1 MSKKIHHI
9 SAFIK
14 DFETSHYFYQDV
26 LGYKFVKNTV
36 NQANV
41 KMRHLFY
48 GDYAGSPGTLLTFFE
63 IPRIGK
69 SYNEKAYFG
78 QVTLAVPKNSLNFWY
93 ERLNAYE
100 VETERK
106 ENQLVFS
113 DPDGLTFALSEVSE
127 EITEQNATRHTDIP
141 RNKQIIRILDV
152 VYHVPD
158 ADKAK
163 SFLAGFG
170 VNEVTT
176 RQTLSKEKTRFGRGT
191 IDHVAYEAETKEE
204 LDALY
209 TFAQTNDIEVEEY
222 VDRGYFISLYVRD
235 PFGLRIEFA
244 NVTPEFTLDEPV
256 DELGTHFSLPPF
268 LEPRRTEIETYFGG
282 KIK

>member
-1 MSKKIHHI
+1 MSKRIHHI

-48 GDYAGSPGTLLTFFE
+48 GDYEGNPGTLLTFFE

-69 SYNEKAYFG
+69 SYNKKAYFG

-93 ERLNAYE
+93 ERLKSFE
-100 VETERK
+100 VETERL
-106 ENQLVFS
+106 ENQLIFS

-127 EITEQNATRHTDIP
+127 EITERNATRHTDIP

-158 ADKAK
+158 AGKAK

-191 IDHVAYEAETKEE
+191 IDHVAYEAATKEE

-209 TFAQTNDIEVEEY
+209 EFAQTNDIEVEEY

-244 NVTPEFTLDEPV
+244 NVTPGFTLDESV

-268 LEPRRTEIETYFGG
+268 LEPRRTEIENYFGG

>member
-1 MSKKIHHI
+1 MLKIQLTRRMLRCDTCFMGI
-9 SAFIK
+9 TQ
-14 DFETSHYFYQDV
+14 EV
-26 LGYKFVKNTV
+26 
-36 NQANV
+36 
-41 KMRHLFY
+41 RELF
-48 GDYAGSPGTLLTFFE
+48 SLFFE

-163 SFLAGFG
+163 RFLAGFG

-176 RQTLSKEKTRFGRGT
+176 RQTLSKEKNAIWKRG
-191 IDHVAYEAETKEE
+191 D
-204 LDALY
+204 
-209 TFAQTNDIEVEEY
+209 
-222 VDRGYFISLYVRD
+222 
-235 PFGLRIEFA
+235 
-244 NVTPEFTLDEPV
+244 
-256 DELGTHFSLPPF
+256 
-268 LEPRRTEIETYFGG
+268 
-282 KIK
+282 